1 MNVNASHICWESGAN
16 TPIDSF
22 SPPHAEIWMDNPAG
36 EGKDQVTKQ
45 FWDPDFIL
53 LNLNGQLGA
62 VRVSYGK

>member
-1 MNVNASHICWESGAN
+1 MLPTFA
-16 TPIDSF
+16 PIPQSIL
-22 SPPHAEIWMDNPAG
+22 SPPPHAEIWMDNPAG